1 MPRTVTIP
9 DPGPDS
15 HLTFTVHRNA
25 TGVGITILYE
35 GHVVTV
41 RGADIPDALRLA
53 LRNRIA
59 DALALPAVREQLA
72 AQGFAP

>member
-35 GHVVTV
+35 GHVV
-41 RGADIPDALRLA
+41 
-53 LRNRIA
+53 IA